1 MSLSSDHLPKNKR
14 MRPGVKAL
22 IIHDGKFLVISENVK
37 SHGENVVIH
46 DFPGGGIEFGENIK
60 DALIREVKEEIG
72 LDIKVGKIVG
82 AWGFVLGEKE
92 HENLEKD
99 GTHIICIGYQ
109 CEVIGELK
117 IDLSNNP
124 AQEDIF
130 NYEWFT
136 KNEILSKEVG
146 FIRHQDML
154 EAIKNLDI

>member
-1 MSLSSDHLPKNKR
+1 

-22 IIHDGKFLVISENVK
+22 IIHEGKFLVISENVK
-37 SHGENVVIH
+37 AHGKNVVIH

-60 DALIREVKEEIG
+60 EALIREVKEEVG
-72 LDIKVGKIVG
+72 LDIKIGKIVG

-92 HENLEKD
+92 HANLEKN

-109 CEVIGELK
+109 CEVVGELK

-124 AQEDIF
+124 AQENIF
-130 NYEWFT
+130 NCEWFT
-136 KNEILSKEVG
+136 KNEILSKEAG